1 MLLGHLDM
9 LKPIFHFGEQYLRRH
24 LVSSRD
30 SVGLELGVYR
40 GAELIPLILAS
51 GFPQWIQDYF
61 AQVSHRARCEQ
72 PLPQLHCSSRV
83 L

>member
-1 MLLGHLDM
+1 MLLGHLDV
-9 LKPIFHFGEQYLRRH
+9 LKPILHFGEQYLWRH
-24 LVSSRD
+24 LLSSRD

-40 GAELIPLILAS
+40 GTELIPLVSAS
-51 GFPQWIQDYF
+51 GLLQWFQDYF

-72 PLPQLHCSSRV
+72 PLPQLHCSSGV